1 MCTHASIQ
9 PTVLQCESHPYLT
22 QEPLIAHAKSHNIV
36 FVAYSPLGSPDRP
49 WARPD
54 EPSLLGDPQ
63 ITAIAER
70 CGKTTAQVLIR
81 FQLQRGV
88 GAVAKSVT
96 ADRIRA
102 NFQVK
107 WGGKGSEE

>member
-22 QEPLIAHAKSHNIV
+22 QEPLIAHAKSHGIV

-49 WARPD
+49 WAKPD
-54 EPSLLGDPQ
+54 EPSLLEDPQ
-63 ITAIAER
+63 ITAIAEH

-88 GAVAKSVT
+88 GAVAKSIT
-96 ADRIRA
+96 PERIRA
-102 NFQVK
+102 NCQVQ
-107 WGGKGSEE
+107 